1 MFFKT
6 NGGNMSILKPITE
19 KKAKGKVKKIY
30 EDIKS
35 KRKITKI
42 PNFWKSL
49 ANDPDTLERTWNSL
63 QQVMEKG
70 ALDPLTKEM
79 LYVAVSMTNS
89 CEYCI
94 HTHTAAARAK
104 GMTDEQYA
112 EFLSIVSLAGRTNH
126 LLNGIKVPIDPEF
139 DHENKD

>member
-1 MFFKT
+1 
-6 NGGNMSILKPITE
+6 MSILKPITE

-63 QQVMEKG
+63 QQVMQKG
-70 ALDPLTKEM
+70 AIDPLTKEM

-94 HTHTAAARAK
+94 RSHTKAAQKK
-104 GMTDEQYA
+104 GLTDKMLKELIAVVAMANETNRLVESYQV
-112 EFLSIVSLAGRTNH
+112 EVDSFL
-126 LLNGIKVPIDPEF
+126 K
-139 DHENKD
+139 

>member
-1 MFFKT
+1 
-6 NGGNMSILKPITE
+6 MSILKPIME

-63 QQVMEKG
+63 QQVMQKG

-94 HTHTAAARAK
+94 RSHTKAAQKK
-104 GMTDEQYA
+104 GLTDKMLKELIAVVAMANETNRLVESYQV
-112 EFLSIVSLAGRTNH
+112 EVDSFL
-126 LLNGIKVPIDPEF
+126 K
-139 DHENKD
+139 

>member
-1 MFFKT
+1 
-6 NGGNMSILKPITE
+6 MSILKPITE

-63 QQVMEKG
+63 QQVMQKG

-94 HTHTAAARAK
+94 RSHTKTAQKK
-104 GMTDEQYA
+104 GLTDKMLKELIAVVAMANETNRLVESYQV
-112 EFLSIVSLAGRTNH
+112 EVDSFL
-126 LLNGIKVPIDPEF
+126 K
-139 DHENKD
+139 

>member
-63 QQVMEKG
+63 QQVMQKG
-70 ALDPLTKEM
+70 ALDPLIKEM

-94 HTHTAAARAK
+94 RSHTKAAQKK
-104 GMTDEQYA
+104 GLTDKMLKELIAVVAMANETNRLVESYQV
-112 EFLSIVSLAGRTNH
+112 EVDSFL
-126 LLNGIKVPIDPEF
+126 K
-139 DHENKD
+139 